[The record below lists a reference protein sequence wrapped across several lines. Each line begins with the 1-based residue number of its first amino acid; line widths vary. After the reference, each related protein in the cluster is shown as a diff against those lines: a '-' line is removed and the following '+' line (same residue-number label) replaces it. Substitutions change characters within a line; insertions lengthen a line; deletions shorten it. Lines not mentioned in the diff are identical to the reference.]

1 MAHLSEI
8 ESLRQPGENEQPS
21 GGFEQLGTQN
31 RLLTELSR
39 LETGGWEARILVGFA
54 VAVLA
59 LGGLS
64 FFLPRDFWT
73 NHPLTVSF
81 TIPPVALFVVMIAL
95 VIFALSLVRRER
107 ALRKMRMRNV
117 NQLLEAQSKLSN
129 SMLDSVTH
137 VFNRSLLRDLLQ
149 SEISGAERNG
159 RPLALMMTDIDHF
172 KEINDRFGH
181 LTGDFVLAE
190 VANILRSCIRGSDYI
205 VRYGG
210 DEFVLI
216 LPETDEE
223 GADMVKRRIYQRVEE
238 WQGKNRMG
246 KFSLNLSIG
255 THLHKNG
262 ETADQTLSLA
272 DSNMYEDKRR
282 PRPVAAT
289 VNKSR

>member
-1 MAHLSEI
+1 
-8 ESLRQPGENEQPS
+8 
-21 GGFEQLGTQN
+21 
-31 RLLTELSR
+31 
-39 LETGGWEARILVGFA
+39 
-54 VAVLA
+54 
-59 LGGLS
+59 
-64 FFLPRDFWT
+64 
-73 NHPLTVSF
+73 
-81 TIPPVALFVVMIAL
+81 MIAL

-107 ALRKMRMRNV
+107 ELRKMRMRNV
-117 NQLLEAQSKLSN
+117 SQLLEAQSKLSN

-149 SEISGAERNG
+149 SEISGAERND

-210 DEFVLI
+210 DEFLLI
-216 LPETDEE
+216 LPETDEA

-238 WQGKNRMG
+238 WQEKNRMG
-246 KFSLNLSIG
+246 NFNLNLSIG

-272 DSNMYEDKRR
+272 DSKMYEDKRR
-282 PRPVAAT
+282 PRPAAAT
-289 VNKSR
+289 ATKSR